1 MKQFEVKI
9 GDKIEFTFIDRLTG
23 IDYGIMTGIVEDIE
37 YPYEHEWDDITV
49 ICNQFPQG
57 VEISNECVR
66 RIINNESTKS

>member
-1 MKQFEVKI
+1 MSDVT
-9 GDKIEFTFIDRLTG
+9 DLTSKDITEIKELSG
-23 IDYGIMTGIVEDIE
+23 IFDDEEEDEDIE

-66 RIINNESTKS
+66 RIINDESTKS